1 MNRFKSALRTAA
13 MYTLAYFFIFTGAFW
28 LTFFV
33 LVTLQAFWKI
43 FASFFVIALAICT
56 FDAFGGVDRVRKIW
70 SDWQHARRFR
80 RGIKH
85 SCTIYGVKA

>member
-33 LVTLQAFWKI
+33 LVTFQAFWKI

-70 SDWQHARRFR
+70 RKSPIRKPSIIE
-80 RGIKH
+80 GKLVM
-85 SCTIYGVKA
+85 S